1 MVKGMQQS
9 LNKGSNMKTHRSSK
23 CLLPS
28 FTTAVRYS
36 LMFCKLG
43 LRASLGLCLKVLLK
57 LCLGLSLGLV
67 IPLGAIPL
75 GAIPL
80 GAMAASNTPPASA
93 TQIKVGAEQ
102 FDTYLPLLL
111 GKRVALVVNQSAL
124 VANSEPEPSVQGDGD
139 GDGDKPTGTPSAT
152 KQHLLDALLARNINV
167 VSIMSPEHGF
177 RGDKD
182 AGEKIDSNIDI
193 QTGLPI
199 HSLYGKTKKPSVAM
213 LENIDTVIFDIQDV
227 GVRFYT
233 YLSTLHYVIEA
244 AFEQGVDVIVLDRPN
259 PNIAYVDGPLLT
271 PPFKSFIGMHPI
283 PVLHGMTLG
292 ELAKMI
298 VGEDWIDTD
307 KRANLTVVP
316 VASYTRTTPYSLP
329 IAPSPNLPNDN
340 AIRLY
345 PTLCFFEGTSVSIGR
360 GTDLPFQLIGHP
372 VANLGN
378 SRIKVNG
385 SYGASN
391 PKHKGTTLF
400 AQTLVADSY
409 ASELSSAQNSQT
421 QKQILEPRII
431 GDSTTPNVKSNTTP
445 RPSSK
450 ARKPK
455 EKIAEKPAAKNA
467 MFSSI
472 NGLNIQTLLDTFN
485 AVKLADETFFTR
497 PNFFD
502 KLAGSSSL
510 REAIVAD
517 KNADEIYESWQ
528 ADIVKFKAQRAPYLL
543 YSEQTQH
550 TSK

>member
-1 MVKGMQQS
+1 MFFTLS
-9 LNKGSNMKTHRSSK
+9 LRQ
-23 CLLPS
+23 
-28 FTTAVRYS
+28 
-36 LMFCKLG
+36 
-43 LRASLGLCLKVLLK
+43 SLGLCLKLFLGLFSR
-57 LCLGLSLGLV
+57 LCLRFSLGLV

-75 GAIPL
+75 GAILLGANPL
-80 GAMAASNTPPASA
+80 GAIPLEAMAASNTPPASA

-102 FDTYLPLLL
+102 FDTYLPLLS

-124 VANSEPEPSVQGDGD
+124 VTNSEPEPSIQSD
-139 GDGDKPTGTPSAT
+139 GDGDKSTGAPSAT
-152 KQHLLDALLARNINV
+152 KQHLLDALLAHNINV

-298 VGEDWIDTD
+298 VGEGWLDTD
-307 KRANLTVVP
+307 KRATLTVVP
-316 VASYTRTTPYSLP
+316 VANYTRTTPYSLP

-372 VANLGN
+372 VAKLGN
-378 SRIKVNG
+378 SRIKVNANH
-385 SYGASN
+385 GASN

-409 ASELSSAQNSQT
+409 APELSSAQDSQA
-421 QKQILEPRII
+421 QRQILEPRII
-431 GDSTTPNVKSNTTP
+431 EGSTTPNVRTNT
-445 RPSSK
+445 SSK
-450 ARKPK
+450 AQKPK
-455 EKIAEKPAAKNA
+455 EKAAEKHVAKNA
-467 MFSSI
+467 IVSSI
-472 NGLNIQTLLDTFN
+472 SGLNIQTLLNTFN

-497 PNFFD
+497 PDFFD

-510 REAIVAD
+510 REDIVAG

-528 ADIVKFKAQRAPYLL
+528 ADIVKFKSQRAPYLL

>member
-1 MVKGMQQS
+1 M
-9 LNKGSNMKTHRSSK
+9 
-23 CLLPS
+23 
-28 FTTAVRYS
+28 
-36 LMFCKLG
+36 
-43 LRASLGLCLKVLLK
+43 GLCLK
-57 LCLGLSLGLV
+57 LSLRFSLGMV
-67 IPLGAIPL
+67 IPLGAISLGAILLGANPLGANPLGANPL

-80 GAMAASNTPPASA
+80 EAIPLEAMAASNTPPASA

-102 FDTYLPLLL
+102 FDTYLPLLS

-124 VANSEPEPSVQGDGD
+124 VTNSEPEPSGDGED
-139 GDGDKPTGTPSAT
+139 NSTGLPSTT

-259 PNIAYVDGPLLT
+259 PNIAYVNGPLLT

-298 VGEDWIDTD
+298 VGEGWIDTD
-307 KRANLTVVP
+307 KRATLTVVS
-316 VASYTRTTPYSLP
+316 VANYTRTTLYSLP
-329 IAPSPNLPNDN
+329 VAPSPNLPNDN

-372 VANLGN
+372 VAKLGN
-378 SRIKVNG
+378 SRIKVNANH
-385 SYGASN
+385 GASN

-400 AQTLVADSY
+400 AQTLVANSY
-409 ASELSSAQNSQT
+409 ASELSSVQDSQAQMLIS
-421 QKQILEPRII
+421 EPQII
-431 GDSTTPNVKSNTTP
+431 GGSTTPNVRTNT
-445 RPSSK
+445 SSK

-455 EKIAEKPAAKNA
+455 EKIAQKPVAKNA
-467 MFSSI
+467 ISSSI
-472 NGLNIQTLLDTFN
+472 SGLNIQTLLDTFN
-485 AVKLADETFFTR
+485 AVKLANETFFTR
-497 PNFFD
+497 PDFFD
-502 KLAGSSSL
+502 KLAGNSSL
-510 REAIVAD
+510 REAIVAG

-543 YSEQTQH
+543 YSEQAQH

>member
-1 MVKGMQQS
+1 M
-9 LNKGSNMKTHRSSK
+9 
-23 CLLPS
+23 
-28 FTTAVRYS
+28 
-36 LMFCKLG
+36 
-43 LRASLGLCLKVLLK
+43 GLCLKWLLR
-57 LCLGLSLGLV
+57 LCLRLFLSLGLGMV
-67 IPLGAIPL
+67 
-75 GAIPL
+75 IPL
-80 GAMAASNTPPASA
+80 GAMAALNTPTASA
-93 TQIKVGAEQ
+93 SQIKVGAEQ
-102 FDTYLPLLL
+102 FDSYVPLLS

-124 VANSEPEPSVQGDGD
+124 VANSEPEPSVDVDVDVDGE
-139 GDGDKPTGTPSAT
+139 GNSTGAPSAT

-298 VGEDWIDTD
+298 VGEGWLDTD

-316 VASYTRTTPYSLP
+316 VANYTRTTPYSLP

-378 SRIKVNG
+378 SRIKVNANHG
-385 SYGASN
+385 SSN

-400 AQTLVADSY
+400 AQTLVADSSI
-409 ASELSSAQNSQT
+409 SELSSAQDSEA
-421 QKQILEPRII
+421 QKQILEPQII
-431 GDSTTPNVKSNTTP
+431 EESTTPNLRTNTRT
-445 RPSSK
+445 K
-450 ARKPK
+450 AR
-455 EKIAEKPAAKNA
+455 KPAAKNA
-467 MFSSI
+467 RLSPIS
-472 NGLNIQTLLDTFN
+472 GLDIQTLLDTFN

-510 REAIVAD
+510 REAIVAG
-517 KNADEIYESWQ
+517 KKADEIYESWL

-543 YSEQTQH
+543 YSEHTQH
-550 TSK
+550 TAK